1 MTKIAFPTDD
11 GVTISKHLGQA
22 RYFQVITVEKGQSQS
37 SERREKASH
46 THQDHAHEHESGV
59 HPGQAMIEAI
69 SDCQVLI
76 AGGMGQP
83 MYNRAISSGMEVYLT
98 GEDRIE
104 DALEAFHQGKLTS
117 DMRRIHMH

>member
-11 GVTISKHLGQA
+11 GETISKHLGQA
-22 RYFQVITVEKGQSQS
+22 HYFQVVSFENGQIQS

-46 THQDHAHEHESGV
+46 THQDHSHEQETGV
-59 HPGQAMIEAI
+59 HPGQQMIEAI

-83 MYNRAISSGMEVYLT
+83 VYNRAVSAGITVYLT
-98 GEDRIE
+98 GEDRIS
-104 DALEAFHQGKLTS
+104 DALKRYEQGNLVS